1 MSEIIIKNLSRRR
14 FLQGSAG
21 LTLGFCLPAI
31 AAGAAGKLGAAVAV
45 DTEINAFL
53 RIGTDNSVTILSKHL
68 EMGQGSYTGLA
79 TILAEE
85 LDADWKHVR
94 VEGAPADA
102 KRYNNTFWGPA
113 QGTGG
118 STAMANSWEEM
129 RKAGAAGRAM
139 LVSAAAKRWNVG
151 VADIAV
157 RDGIVSHAAS
167 GRQASFG
174 ELAQDAARE
183 TVPAD
188 VKLKDPKDFRLIGK
202 QARRKDSVAKTNGT
216 AQFTQDVFLPGM
228 LVAVVAHP
236 LLFGATVK
244 SFDASKAKAIKG
256 VVDVVQIP
264 QGVAVLASD
273 TWSAKKGRD
282 ALSVSWD
289 ESKAFKLGSD
299 EILAKYKE
307 MAKKPGLIA
316 ANKGDTAKTFAGAA
330 KVISAAF
337 DFPYLAHAAMEPM
350 NCVVQLKANGCE
362 VWNGEQFQT
371 VDQGRVAALFGLKPE
386 QVKLNMLYAGGSFGR
401 RACTQSDYVLEAAH
415 IVKAINGKIP
425 GNPAV
430 KLVWLREDD
439 MRGGYYRPLFH
450 HALEAALDGSGKLVG
465 WHHRLVGQ
473 SILTGSPF
481 EAMMVKDGID
491 HVSVEGASNLPYAIP
506 NLLVD
511 LHTPTDIGVPVLWWR
526 SVGSSHT
533 AYSTEVFLDQVAAA
547 MGKDPVALRLELL
560 AEHPHHAGVLKLAA
574 EKADWGTPLKAAPGE
589 RRGRGVAVH
598 ESFNSFVAHVAEVTI
613 KKDGA
618 IRVDRV
624 VSAVDCGTAINP
636 DNIRSQVEGSVG
648 FALSAAMSGEITL
661 KGGRVEQGNFDGYP
675 VLRIG
680 DMPRVEVHI
689 VPSALA
695 PTGIGEPGVPPV
707 APAVANAIAAVTGK
721 FLTRLPFNTTELVAG
736 GVA

>member
-1 MSEIIIKNLSRRR
+1 MSGIIIENLSRRR

-31 AAGAAGKLGAAVAV
+31 AAGAAGKLGAAAAV

-53 RIGTDNSVTILSKHL
+53 KIGTDNSVTILSKHL

-85 LDADWKHVR
+85 LDADWQHVR

-102 KRYNNTFWGPA
+102 RRYNNTFWGPA

-118 STAMANSWEEM
+118 STAMANSWEQM

-139 LVSAAAKRWNVG
+139 LVSAAAKRWNIG
-151 VADIAV
+151 AADIAV

-167 GRQASFG
+167 GRKASFG

-188 VKLKDPKDFRLIGK
+188 VKLKEPRDFRLIGK

-216 AQFTQDVFLPGM
+216 AQFTQDVFLAGM

-236 LLFGATVK
+236 PQFGATVK
-244 SFDASKAKAIKG
+244 SFDAGKARAIKG

-307 MAKKPGLIA
+307 MAKTPGLIA
-316 ANKGDTAKTFAGAA
+316 ANKGDTAKAFAGAA
-330 KVISAAF
+330 KVISASF

-350 NCVVQLKANGCE
+350 NCVVHLKADGCD

-401 RACTQSDYVLEAAH
+401 RANTQSDYVLEAAH
-415 IVKAINGKIP
+415 IVKAINGKAP
-425 GNPAV
+425 V

-439 MRGGYYRPLFH
+439 MRGGYYRPMFH
-450 HALEAALDGSGKLVG
+450 HALEAALDGSGKLIG

-574 EKADWGTPLKAAPGE
+574 EKANWGTPLKVAPAE

-613 KKDGA
+613 KKDGT

-648 FALSAAMSGEITL
+648 FALSAALSGEITL

-707 APAVANAIAAVTGK
+707 APAVANAIAAATGK
-721 FLTRLPFNTTELVAG
+721 FLTRLPFNTAELVA
-736 GVA
+736 

>member
-1 MSEIIIKNLSRRR
+1 MSDIIIENLSRRR

-31 AAGAAGKLGAAVAV
+31 ATAAAGKASIATASF
-45 DTEINAFL
+45 EPNAFL
-53 RIGTDNSVTILSKHL
+53 RIGSDNSVTVISKHL
-68 EMGQGSYTGLA
+68 EMGQGTYTGLA
-79 TILAEE
+79 TILADE

-94 VEGAPADA
+94 VEGAAADA

-118 STAMANSWEEM
+118 STAMANSWDQL
-129 RKAGAAGRAM
+129 RQAGATGRAM
-139 LVSAAAKRWNVG
+139 LVAAAAKRWQVG
-151 VADIAV
+151 ASDIMV

-167 GRQASFG
+167 RRKASFG
-174 ELAQDAARE
+174 ELALEAAKE
-183 TVPAD
+183 AVPSS

-202 QARRKDSVAKTNGT
+202 QAKRKDSAAKTNGT

-236 LLFGATVK
+236 PLFGAKVK
-244 SFDASKAKAIKG
+244 SFDAGKAKAIKG
-256 VVDVVQIP
+256 VVAVVQIP
-264 QGVAVLASD
+264 EGVAVLASD

-289 ESKAFKLGSD
+289 ESGAFKLGSD

-307 MAKKPGLIA
+307 MAKQPGLIA
-316 ANKGDTAKTFAGAA
+316 KQAGDTGKAFAGAA
-330 KVISAAF
+330 KVVSAAF

-350 NCVVQLKANGCE
+350 NCVVRLNADGCE

-371 VDQGRVAALFGLKPE
+371 VDQGRIAALFGLQPE

-401 RACTQSDYVLEAAH
+401 RASTHSDYVMEAAH
-415 IVKAINGKIP
+415 IVKAIDGKAP
-425 GNPAV
+425 V

-450 HALEAALDGSGKLVG
+450 HALEAAIDGAGKLVG

-481 EAMMVKDGID
+481 EQMMVKNGID
-491 HVSVEGASNLPYAIP
+491 HVSVEGAANLPYAIP
-506 NLLVD
+506 NLTVD

-533 AYSTEVFLDQVAAA
+533 AYSTEVFLDQVALA
-547 MGKDPVALRLELL
+547 MGKDPIALRLELL
-560 AEHPHHAGVLKLAA
+560 GEHPRHAGVLKLAA
-574 EKADWGTPLKAAPGE
+574 AKANWGTPLKAAPGE

-598 ESFNSFVAHVAEVTI
+598 ESFNSYVAHIAEVTI
-613 KKDGA
+613 KKDGS
-618 IRVDRV
+618 ISVDRV

-648 FALSAAMSGEITL
+648 FALSAALSGEITL

-675 VLRIG
+675 LLQIR
-680 DMPRVEVHI
+680 DMPKVEVHI
-689 VPSALA
+689 LPSTGA
-695 PTGIGEPGVPPV
+695 PSGIGEPGVPPV
-707 APAVANAIAAVTGK
+707 APAVANAIAAATGK
-721 FLTRLPFNTTELVAG
+721 FLHKLPFNTAELVA
-736 GVA
+736 